1 MMENEVVVRTN
12 FIWDAIDQDLEKER
26 YQQVHT
32 RFPPEPNGYMHIGH
46 CKALITDFLTAEK
59 YGGLCNLRF
68 DDTNPA
74 KEDTE
79 YVEAIK
85 RDIKWLGFDWTGGL
99 YYASDYYD
107 KCYEIAEDWIKRG
120 LAYVDELSK
129 DEMREYR
136 GTLTRPGKNSPW
148 RDRPWEES
156 LDLFRRMKNG
166 EFAEGQYTLR
176 AKIDM
181 ASPNI
186 VMRDPAMY
194 RILYKEH
201 WRTGK
206 KWCIYPMYDFAHPIG
221 DALEGI
227 SHSLCSLEYEIHR
240 PLYDWVVEHSQN
252 MLPAK
257 PRQIE
262 FARLNLTQTVMSK
275 RKLRALVEGK
285 FVRGW
290 DDPRMPTLSALRR
303 RGYTAAAVRDF
314 ISRVGVAKA
323 DSTVDYAL
331 LEACVR
337 DDLGVNAARAM
348 AVLNPVKVVLTNWP
362 ENETK
367 TLVMENHPDH
377 PEMGTH
383 EVTFGREIYIDAED
397 FMEVPAK
404 KFQRM
409 YPGFEV
415 RLKGAYIVKC
425 EGCTKDENG
434 NVVEIQCT
442 VDFDSAS
449 GTPGS
454 ERKIKGKVLHWVS
467 AADAVPF
474 EARLYEPLLSADE
487 ELAEEIA
494 AGESEEVED
503 VQEVTEEAQ
512 DAAEETLTRKDYDF
526 LKKLNPNSLT
536 IVNGLVEPCV
546 LTAESGTTYQFLRV
560 GYFCKDPD
568 STAEKPVFNRTVG
581 LRDTF
586 AKQVKK

>member
-1 MMENEVVVRTN
+1 MEETTRSN
-12 FIWDAIDQDLEKER
+12 FIWDAIDQDLASGR
-26 YQQVHT
+26 YTQVHT

-46 CKALITDFLTAEK
+46 CKALIMDFLTAEK
-59 YGGLCNLRF
+59 YGGLSNLRF

-74 KEDTE
+74 KEDME

-85 RDIKWLGFDWTGGL
+85 RDITWLGFTWTGGL

-120 LAYVDELSK
+120 LAYVDELNK

-136 GTLTRPGKNSPW
+136 GTLTKPGKNSPW

-156 LDLFRRMKNG
+156 LDLFRRMKAG
-166 EFAEGQYTLR
+166 EFPEGRYTLR

-201 WRTGK
+201 WRTGS

-227 SHSLCSLEYEIHR
+227 SHSMCSLEYEIHR
-240 PLYDWVVEHSQN
+240 PLYDWVVEKSAH

-262 FARLNLTQTVMSK
+262 FARLNMTRTVMSK
-275 RKLRALVEGK
+275 RKLRALVEGGY
-285 FVRGW
+285 VSGW

-303 RGYTAAAVRDF
+303 RGYTAAAIRDF
-314 ISRVGVAKA
+314 ISRIGLSKA
-323 DSTVDYAL
+323 DSTVDTAV

-337 DDLGVNAARAM
+337 QDLDQNAARVS
-348 AVLNPVKVVLTNWP
+348 AVLKPIKVVLTNWP
-362 ENETK
+362 EGKKRE
-367 TLVMENHPDH
+367 LVVENHPKNPD
-377 PEMGTH
+377 MGTH
-383 EVTFGREIYIDAED
+383 TVTLGRELWIDADD
-397 FMEVPAK
+397 FMEVPVG

-415 RLKGAYIVKC
+415 RLKGACIVKC

-434 NVVEIQCT
+434 NVTEIQCT
-442 VDFDSAS
+442 VDFDSFAGCEGS
-449 GTPGS
+449 G
-454 ERKIKGKVLHWVS
+454 RKIKGKVIHWVN
-467 AADAVPF
+467 AEDAVPF
-474 EARLYEPLLSADE
+474 EARLYDPLLPAEDAAIE
-487 ELAEEIA
+487 EE
-494 AGESEEVED
+494 
-503 VQEVTEEAQ
+503 
-512 DAAEETLTRKDYDF
+512 AAEEEAVPVDEMETVEDGDALTRKDYDF
-526 LKKLNPNSLT
+526 LKKISPNTLT
-536 IVNGLVEPCV
+536 VLRGYAEPAIRDCENG
-546 LTAESGTTYQFLRV
+546 TSFQFVRT

-568 STAEKPVFNRTVG
+568 STAELPVFNRTVELNG
-581 LRDTF
+581 L
-586 AKQVKK
+586 KL